1 MSDTHEKIVKNDS
14 EWREE
19 LEPERYNVMFEEG
32 TEPPGSSPLNF
43 EKRDGFYLCAACEQP
58 LFESDTKY
66 ESGSGWPSFFKAIPG
81 ALEFSTDYKIGV
93 ARTEY
98 HCSRC
103 GSHQGH
109 LFEDGPKPT
118 GQRYCNNGLSL
129 QFAPQGKADQAQTN
143 QDQSE

>member
-1 MSDTHEKIVKNDS
+1 MSDTHEKIDKSAS
-14 EWREE
+14 EWREK
-19 LEPERYNVMFEEG
+19 LEPERYSVMFEEG
-32 TEPPGSSPLNF
+32 TEPPGSSPLNY
-43 EKRDGFYLCAACEQP
+43 EKREGVYACAACGQK

-66 ESGSGWPSFFKAIPG
+66 ESGSGWPSFYKAIPG
-81 ALEFSTDYKIGV
+81 ALEFSTDYKIGY

-109 LFEDGPKPT
+109 LFDDGPEPT

-129 QFAPQGKADQAQTN
+129 RFDPGEAD
-143 QDQSE
+143 E

>member
-1 MSDTHEKIVKNDS
+1 MADTREKIVRS
-14 EWREE
+14 SEEWREQ

-32 TEPPGSSPLNF
+32 TEPPGSSPLNY
-43 EKRDGFYLCAACEQP
+43 EKREGTYLCAACGQP

-66 ESGSGWPSFFKAIPG
+66 ESGSGWPSFYRAIPG
-81 ALEFSTDYKIGV
+81 ALEFSTDYKIGY

-109 LFEDGPKPT
+109 LFDDGPQPT

-129 QFAPQGKADQAQTN
+129 RFQPEGEEG
-143 QDQSE
+143 S